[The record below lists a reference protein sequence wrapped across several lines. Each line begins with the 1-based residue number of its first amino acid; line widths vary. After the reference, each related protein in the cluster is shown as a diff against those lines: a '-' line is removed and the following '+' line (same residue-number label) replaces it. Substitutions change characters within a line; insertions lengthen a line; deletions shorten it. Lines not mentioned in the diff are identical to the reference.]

1 MQDKKLF
8 KIYDVHQVEN
18 QEQEKSV
25 VDKFLAEL
33 GLELVWYRYLTSTGL
48 RTPLPIAEFGKFA
61 REKLPKQL
69 YMSPILKKYF
79 GQKHQLHYT
88 LDDYVILAKKS

>member
-1 MQDKKLF
+1 
-8 KIYDVHQVEN
+8 
-18 QEQEKSV
+18 

-33 GLELVWYRYLTSTGL
+33 GLELVWYKYLTSTGS
-48 RTPLPIAEFGKFA
+48 RIPLPITEFGKFA

-69 YMSPILKKYF
+69 YMSPILQQYF

-88 LDDYVILAKKS
+88 LDDYVILAKKL